1 MNDDQTSSNVT
12 ELGII
17 DIIKHQRNRYPV
29 LLIDKVVDLKPGKSA
44 VGIKNFTYNEWFFP
58 GHFDDEPNVPGFV
71 QVEALVQA
79 FILTFLSLP
88 EYSGMK
94 TNFTNIDNIK
104 RNYNLDKYI
113 VLFPFCSAHL
123 SIKKWPYYNKLI
135 ELIKSKYNEKY
146 KIVVAPGP
154 SDDVATII
162 CCLLFALA

>member
-1 MNDDQTSSNVT
+1 MSNDQTDSNKV
-12 ELGII
+12 ELDII

-104 RNYNLDKYI
+104 FKR
-113 VLFPFCSAHL
+113 
-123 SIKKWPYYNKLI
+123 
-135 ELIKSKYNEKY
+135 
-146 KIVVAPGP
+146 KIVPGDTLRSVANLKSFKRGLAIGDVTGYV
-154 SDDVATII
+154 DDE
-162 CCLLFALA
+162 LAVSADFTVIVPDVFNKFFPDTNK

>member
-1 MNDDQTSSNVT
+1 MSNDQTDSNGT
-12 ELGII
+12 ELDII

-104 RNYNLDKYI
+104 FKRKIIPGDTLRSVANLKSFKRGLAIGDVTGYVDDELAVSADFTVI
-113 VLFPFCSAHL
+113 VPDVFNKFFPDA
-123 SIKKWPYYNKLI
+123 NK
-135 ELIKSKYNEKY
+135 
-146 KIVVAPGP
+146 
-154 SDDVATII
+154 
-162 CCLLFALA
+162 

>member
-1 MNDDQTSSNVT
+1 MSNDQTDSNKT
-12 ELGII
+12 ELDII

-94 TNFTNIDNIK
+94 TNFTNID
-104 RNYNLDKYI
+104 
-113 VLFPFCSAHL
+113 
-123 SIKKWPYYNKLI
+123 SIKFKR
-135 ELIKSKYNEKY
+135 
-146 KIVVAPGP
+146 KIVPGDTLRSVANLKSFKRGLAMGDVTGYV
-154 SDDVATII
+154 DDE
-162 CCLLFALA
+162 LAVSADFTVIVPDVFNKFFPDANK

>member
-1 MNDDQTSSNVT
+1 MSNDQTSSNVT
-12 ELGII
+12 ELDII

-104 RNYNLDKYI
+104 FKR
-113 VLFPFCSAHL
+113 
-123 SIKKWPYYNKLI
+123 
-135 ELIKSKYNEKY
+135 
-146 KIVVAPGP
+146 KIVPGDTLRSIANLKSFKRGLAKGDAKGYVGEELAVTADFTVIVP
-154 SDDVATII
+154 DVFNKFFPNAK
-162 CCLLFALA
+162 

>member
-1 MNDDQTSSNVT
+1 MSNDQTDSNET
-12 ELGII
+12 ELDII

-104 RNYNLDKYI
+104 FKR
-113 VLFPFCSAHL
+113 
-123 SIKKWPYYNKLI
+123 
-135 ELIKSKYNEKY
+135 
-146 KIVVAPGP
+146 KIVPGDTLRSVANLKSFKRGLAIGDVTGYV
-154 SDDVATII
+154 DDE
-162 CCLLFALA
+162 LAVSADFTVIVPDVFNKFFPDANK

>member
-1 MNDDQTSSNVT
+1 MGDDQTSSNVT

-104 RNYNLDKYI
+104 FKR
-113 VLFPFCSAHL
+113 
-123 SIKKWPYYNKLI
+123 
-135 ELIKSKYNEKY
+135 
-146 KIVVAPGP
+146 KIVPGDTLRSIANLKSFKRGLAKGDAKGYVGEELAVTADFTVIVP
-154 SDDVATII
+154 DVFNKFFPNAK
-162 CCLLFALA
+162 

>member
-1 MNDDQTSSNVT
+1 MGLILMSNDQSSLNDT
-12 ELGII
+12 ELDII

-29 LLIDKVVDLKPGKSA
+29 LLIDKVVDLKPGESA

-104 RNYNLDKYI
+104 FKR
-113 VLFPFCSAHL
+113 
-123 SIKKWPYYNKLI
+123 
-135 ELIKSKYNEKY
+135 
-146 KIVVAPGP
+146 KIVPGDTLR
-154 SDDVATII
+154 SLANLKSFKRGLAKGNAVGYVDDE
-162 CCLLFALA
+162 LAVSADFTVIVPDVFNKFFPDANK